1 MWRRVWLKTRDG
13 TRGRSY
19 SLQWYDDAG
28 RLRQK
33 SAGRAKKIAEQSRR
47 AFELEFNTGCKVVDY
62 GMKLSAFAIEHL
74 ELIQGQVTP
83 STLKDQRETLTAFL
97 AHCGDCRLDRL
108 TARTVE
114 GYFAMRLQ
122 PKCRECGLT
131 GKRSMFVPKKG

>member
-13 TRGRSY
+13 TQGRSY

-83 STLKDQRETLTAFL
+83 
-97 AHCGDCRLDRL
+97 
-108 TARTVE
+108 
-114 GYFAMRLQ
+114 
-122 PKCRECGLT
+122 
-131 GKRSMFVPKKG
+131 